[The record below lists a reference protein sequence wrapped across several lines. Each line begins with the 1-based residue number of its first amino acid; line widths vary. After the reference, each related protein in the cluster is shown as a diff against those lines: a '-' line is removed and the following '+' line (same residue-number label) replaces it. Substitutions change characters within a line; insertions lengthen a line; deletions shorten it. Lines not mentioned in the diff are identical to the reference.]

1 MTDAGDRELW
11 RLVARRDFWVRLR
24 ERSFLI
30 STLLNLAVISVLI
43 VIRAFGGAGSASF
56 DVGVVGDDPIGRV
69 LPASGA
75 AVAAGIDVVRYEE
88 ARAALE
94 ALRSG
99 SVDAVIDGDRIVGR
113 TSVPTS
119 LGQAA
124 QAAEITLRLQRVFD
138 EYGVAAEDQAGVATG
153 RPLDV
158 QVLEP
163 GDPNRDQNAAIA
175 FIGVLL
181 LYGQV
186 FGYGVWV
193 ASGVIEEK
201 SSRVVEIL
209 LSTMRARQLMTGKI
223 VGIGLLGLA
232 QLAVIGSF
240 AVVLGLLT
248 DAIDL
253 PGSAVGAALL
263 VLVFFVIG
271 FAFYASLF
279 AAAGAL
285 VSRMEELQ
293 NILVPINLVILVSF
307 IVSIGAL
314 QDPDGSVVRV
324 ASILPT
330 SSALAMPVRIVLG
343 AASGWEI
350 VASVGA
356 SLVATALLVPAAGR
370 LYSGAVLRSGARVKL
385 REAWRAAP

>member
-1 MTDAGDRELW
+1 VTDAGDRELW

-119 LGQAA
+119 LEQAA

-138 EYGVAAEDQAGVATG
+138 EYGVAAEDQADVATG

>member
-1 MTDAGDRELW
+1 VTDAGDRELW

-138 EYGVAAEDQAGVATG
+138 EYGVAAEDQADVATG

>member
-138 EYGVAAEDQAGVATG
+138 EYGVAAEDQADVATG